1 MLFRSSAADVYQSLI
16 VGKDSYA
23 TVNLSASGSGLTPI
37 VVNPKPS
44 DSDPMGQRGH
54 VAFKMWS
61 AAAILNDAWMTRI
74 EHAVTA

>member
-1 MLFRSSAADVYQSLI
+1 MYQSLI